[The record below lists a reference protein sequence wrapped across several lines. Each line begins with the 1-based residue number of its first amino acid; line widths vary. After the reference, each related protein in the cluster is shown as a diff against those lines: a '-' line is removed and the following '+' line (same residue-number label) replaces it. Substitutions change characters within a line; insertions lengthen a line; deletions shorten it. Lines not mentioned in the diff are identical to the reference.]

1 MSTKKRKNRDF
12 IMGRYVLISVGILAA
27 AIAVA
32 CRLFSTTVIYSKD
45 WENKVDSLLVH
56 EADIQPER
64 GKILA
69 DDRTVLAADVNFY
82 IPRMDLRAEGIK
94 EDTLK
99 AYLPAMS
106 DSLAKYFPYRS
117 SKEWRDYIWNG
128 YENRNT
134 IKGARSYPLG
144 NRLSYGQVM
153 LLRKMPFFSK
163 RRDKTGL
170 YWEKVSRR
178 CNPYGKMAARSIGK
192 FGYDTVHKRPA
203 GVSGLE
209 FAFDSLLRGVPGKAQ
224 TTQFNKGIGQYEVVP
239 AKRGYDVM
247 TTINVELQDIVE
259 EELQKV
265 CEETEAY
272 WGTAVLMEVST
283 GKIKAI
289 SNLQYSPKLNKYVEG
304 TNHAVIGYEPG
315 SVMKPISMMV
325 ALEDGIVNDINAQ
338 ITTGRSY
345 AYAGARPIT
354 DAHAYTSMSIADV
367 IAYSSNIG
375 MAKIILRKYE
385 SQPGMFHHRLRQ
397 MGFFDPM
404 HIGIAGENIPIV
416 DSLGNKNWDKIK
428 LSRMAY
434 GYSTYIPP
442 LSTLAMYNAIANDG
456 KYVRPRL
463 VERFMRD
470 GEPDS
475 IVPLSYIREQVC
487 TPTNA
492 AKLRK
497 MLFEVVEN
505 PHGTGKSLKNDKVHI
520 AGKTGTCYVYVSAA
534 EARDLHRDF
543 GYTGPVGYTAMKRL
557 SFCGFFPYENPKY
570 SCIVVMQRANRGA
583 AASSGRVLKN
593 IALKLYSKGL
603 LNNSSDFRN
612 DAQAKSGGSKAMLYA
627 TVNGT
632 AGRSE
637 LVSTLGLSN
646 YKYYNT
652 PKREGENLVPDVI
665 GLSVREAIAR
675 LEDAGLKVRFTGAG
689 FVVSQSLRPGTHFVK
704 GQRVDLR
711 LRL

>member
-1 MSTKKRKNRDF
+1 MSRKQRKNRDF
-12 IMGRYVLISVGILAA
+12 IMGRYALISVGILGVAL
-27 AIAVA
+27 AII
-32 CRLFSTTVIYSKD
+32 CRLFSTTVIYSAE
-45 WENKVDSLLVH
+45 WEHKVDSLLVH
-56 EADIQPER
+56 ENDIRPER

-69 DDRTVLAADVNFY
+69 DDRTVLAADVIFY
-82 IPRMDLRAEGIK
+82 VPRMDLRAEGINR
-94 EDTLK
+94 DTLK
-99 AYLPAMS
+99 AYLPAMC
-106 DSLAKYFPYRS
+106 DSLAKYFPYRT
-117 SKEWRDYIWNG
+117 SKEWKTYIWNG
-128 YENRNT
+128 YEHRDT
-134 IKGARSYPLG
+134 VKGARSYPLG
-144 NRLSYGQVM
+144 NRFSYGQIM
-153 LLRKMPFFSK
+153 RLRQMPFFSLS
-163 RRDKTGL
+163 RAKTGL
-170 YWEKVSRR
+170 YWESQMRR

-192 FGYDTVHKRPA
+192 FGYDTASHRYM
-203 GVSGLE
+203 GMSGLE
-209 FAFDSLLRGVPGKAQ
+209 RALDSMLRGTPGRTQ
-224 TTQFNKGIGQYEVVP
+224 STQFTKGIGQYEVIP
-239 AKRGYDVM
+239 PKKGYDVL

-289 SNLQYSPKLNKYVEG
+289 SNLQYSPNKHKYVEG
-304 TNHAVIGYEPG
+304 INHAVIGYEPG

-325 ALEDGIVNDINAQ
+325 ALEDGIVNDINTQ
-338 ITTGRSY
+338 IATGKSY

-354 DAHAYTSMSIADV
+354 DAHAYTSMPIWGV

-375 MAKIILRKYE
+375 MAKIILSKYDR
-385 SQPGMFHHRLRQ
+385 QPGMFHHRLRQ
-397 MGFFDPM
+397 MGFFDPLRV
-404 HIGIAGENIPIV
+404 GIAREGIPVV

-434 GYSTYIPP
+434 GYSTFIPP
-442 LSTLAMYNAIANDG
+442 LNTLTMYNAIANNG

-463 VERFMRD
+463 VERFMRE

-497 MLFEVVEN
+497 MLFEVVN
-505 PHGTGKSLKNDKVHI
+505 DPHGTGKSLKNDKVHI
-520 AGKTGTCYVYVSAA
+520 AGKTGTCYVYLSKHEA
-534 EARDLHRDF
+534 EDLHRDF
-543 GYTGPVGYTAMKRL
+543 GYTGPMGYTSMKRL

-583 AASSGRVLKN
+583 AASSGKVLKN
-593 IALKLYSKGL
+593 IALKMYSKGL
-603 LNNSSDFRN
+603 LGNSSDFHSN
-612 DAQAKSGGSKAMLYA
+612 NAAANHGKTMLYA
-627 TVNGT
+627 TASGRNGRT
-632 AGRSE
+632 TMVE
-637 LVSTLGLSN
+637 KLGLAN

-652 PKREGENLVPDVI
+652 PKNEGENLVPDVL
-665 GLSVREAIAR
+665 GLSVREAIVR
-675 LEDAGLKVRFTGAG
+675 MEEAGLKVHFSGVG
-689 FVVSQSLRPGTHFVK
+689 FVASQSLRPGTHFVK